1 MTAAANDVVVAWCER
16 DHARALLP
24 VDHEII
30 DSTAAARA
38 LVIEC
43 LRRAVPDRD
52 LFHACAVL
60 GRLVAERGGSPTL
73 ASSMMDG
80 AAEALGGDATPWLV
94 AAGAALAEG
103 FAAARVDMARR
114 EASAAWD
121 YPRCSVRIDDETIAI
136 IAGYPDHDGDDGE
149 ALAAWAARVAHGV
162 ALAGVRR
169 AIVAGGDAARVAL
182 ADALTLVGVKIDPS
196 APLPSSSAARPWRL
210 WKR

>member
-1 MTAAANDVVVAWCER
+1 MAGTANDVVAAWCDR

-30 DSTAAARA
+30 DSTAAART

-73 ASSMMDG
+73 ASSTMDG
-80 AAEALGGDATPWLV
+80 AAESIGTDATPWLV
-94 AAGAALAEG
+94 ATRAALAEG

-114 EASAAWD
+114 DASAAWD
-121 YPRCSVRIDDETIAI
+121 YPRCSVRIDNETIAI
-136 IAGYPDHDGDDGE
+136 VAGYPEDDGE
-149 ALAAWAARVAHGV
+149 ALAAWAGRVAHGV
-162 ALAGVRR
+162 ALGGARR
-169 AIVAGGDAARVAL
+169 AIVAGGDVARLAL
-182 ADALTLVGVKIDPS
+182 ADALTLVGVKIHPS
-196 APLPSSSAARPWRL
+196 APPLAAAARPWRL